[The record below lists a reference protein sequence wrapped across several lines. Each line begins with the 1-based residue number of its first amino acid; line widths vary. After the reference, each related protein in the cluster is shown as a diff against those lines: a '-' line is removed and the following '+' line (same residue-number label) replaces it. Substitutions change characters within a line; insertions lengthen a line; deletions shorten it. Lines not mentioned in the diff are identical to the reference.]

1 MIINEYND
9 AQKTTIQLGKDEKM
23 KKVFMTLV
31 ILISFTAFA
40 FAGGGKV
47 RSEKGQGSTGG
58 AGGGATTQTR
68 GK

>member
-1 MIINEYND
+1 
-9 AQKTTIQLGKDEKM
+9 M
-23 KKVFMTLV
+23 KKVFMILV

-47 RSEKGQGSTGG
+47 RSEKGQGSTGST
-58 AGGGATTQTR
+58 GGGATTQTR

>member
-31 ILISFTAFA
+31 IFLSFTAFA
-40 FAGGGKV
+40 FAGGDKV
-47 RSEKGQGSTGG
+47 RSDNGQGSTGDS
-58 AGGGATTQTR
+58 GGGATTQTR

>member
-9 AQKTTIQLGKDEKM
+9 INKTTILGKDEKM

-31 ILISFTAFA
+31 IFLSFTAFA
-40 FAGGGKV
+40 FAGGDKV
-47 RSEKGQGSTGG
+47 RGEKGQGSTGG